1 MRRYLPAE
9 LRRRFDIA
17 WKMLPEDVS
26 DRLRRYIAD
35 VRSAESLKGASVR
48 LKAGA
53 LIVSKEEGN
62 GWFVPDEG
70 AGRGFIRLR
79 EGLQDD
85 PDEVPT
91 VFTVLHE
98 CAHALE
104 YLEDDWRAEVRW
116 PDRSETAACAQA
128 MAWAARDA
136 SKPSAGGYER
146 ASSVALLALL
156 HAEHE
161 WKAWRRRERG
171 LSEPGEGDED
181 NGIVAETAGV
191 AADPIADFRQAL
203 AKVFSEALGVSL
215 EPKTVV
221 ETSD

>member
-35 VRSAESLKGASVR
+35 VRSVESLKGASVR

-53 LIVSKEEGN
+53 LVVSEDEGD
-62 GWFVPDEG
+62 GWFVPDEA

-85 PDEVPT
+85 PDEVPA

-104 YLEDDWRAEVRW
+104 YLEDDWRAGARW

-136 SKPSAGGYER
+136 SKPYAGGYER

-156 HAEHE
+156 YAEHE

-171 LSEPGEGDED
+171 LNEPGEVEEAQE
-181 NGIVAETAGV
+181 IVAEPAGV

-203 AKVFSEALGVSL
+203 AEVFSKALGVNL
-215 EPKTVV
+215 EPKRVV
-221 ETSD
+221 EAQD